1 MIDYSKKDFTES
13 EKLEI
18 KTEINKIRLK
28 YPNYIPV
35 FVFPQEKTGLVVNKN
50 KFLVPKTIT
59 VAELFFSVRKKIEKL
74 RPEEALYYFINNTLV
89 LNSSLIIQIYEEYKN
104 EEGLL
109 VITVCKEN
117 TFG

>member
-1 MIDYSKKDFTES
+1 LIDYSKKDFTES

-28 YPNYIPV
+28 YPNHIPI
-35 FVFPQEKTGLVVNKN
+35 FVYPTATSKLILNKN
-50 KFLVPKTIT
+50 KFLVPKDIPISQ
-59 VAELFFSVRKKIEKL
+59 FFYSVRQRIEKL
-74 RPEEALYYFINNTLV
+74 QPEEALYYFINNTLV
-89 LNSSLIIQIYEEYKN
+89 TNSTLIIQIYEEYKN

-109 VITVCKEN
+109 VISLCKEN